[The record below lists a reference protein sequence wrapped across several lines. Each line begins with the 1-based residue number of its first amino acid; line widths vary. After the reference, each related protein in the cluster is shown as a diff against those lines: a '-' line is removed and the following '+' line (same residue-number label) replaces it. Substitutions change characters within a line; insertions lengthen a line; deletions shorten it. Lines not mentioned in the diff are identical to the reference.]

1 MPALP
6 TPKSFSFRLLPR
18 YATRWSTV
26 PTHRRLDARDVLLEE
41 AFQELELRS
50 PTEGFPFPV
59 GLSKVAPDIS
69 NGAYTGIVASGLNLL
84 AGATKGTATFGSGT
98 SALTIENVEPGRNP
112 VTFSMVSGNALS
124 ISANRTTRTIVV
136 TFDGN
141 PSGGLSTA
149 NAIATAI
156 NSDAG
161 AQYLVNATG
170 GGTGTSISA
179 VAATAI
185 AGTSGAKVASG
196 FLYDAAL
203 FVGGFSVTGS
213 AAGVGVTAWTDTSI
227 TFDIDASNMDGVG
240 TPLVDGSQY
249 PVTLLIDGV
258 QVLLGFL
265 TAVA

>member
-6 TPKSFSFRLLPR
+6 TPKSFSLRQLPR
-18 YATRWSTV
+18 LDSRWSTV

-41 AFQELELRS
+41 GLRLVDLRS
-50 PTEGFPFPV
+50 PFDGYPLIENI
-59 GLSKVAPDIS
+59 SKVAPDVS
-69 NGAYTGIVASGLNLL
+69 NGAYTGVVISGTNLL
-84 AGATKGTATFGSGT
+84 GGATKGSATFGSGT
-98 SALTIENVEPGRNP
+98 SSLTIENVVPGRNP

-124 ISANRTTRTIVV
+124 ISANRSTRTIVV

-156 NSDAG
+156 NSDNDAK
-161 AQYLVNATG
+161 YLVNATG

-179 VAATAI
+179 VAATDI
-185 AGTSGAKVASG
+185 EGTSGATVSPG

-203 FVGGFSVTGS
+203 LIGGTPITGTT
-213 AAGVGVTAWTDTSI
+213 AAVGVLDWTDSAI
-227 TFDIDASNMDGVG
+227 TFDMDASGLTAG
-240 TPLVDGSQY
+240 YQY
-249 PVTLLIDGV
+249 PVVMIVDGV
-258 QVLLGFL
+258 QTLAGFM